1 MKLNNTLLFVTIT
14 LLTGSSF
21 AQKLTPGTWK
31 AKAKINLNGIPLP
44 SNVQEECVRTSDT
57 KNLKKVV
64 SEALGK
70 NGCTLKQWKVKKQTL
85 DAKIKC
91 KSNDLDAEG
100 GVTGTIGEK
109 KYELK
114 GSAEGLYKSHLPAK
128 AEFLLNGEWLGPC
141 EDKKN

>member
-1 MKLNNTLLFVTIT
+1 MIIT
-14 LLTGSSF
+14 LFTGSAF

-31 AKAKINLNGIPLP
+31 ATAKIKLHGISLP

-85 DAKIKC
+85 DTKIRC
-91 KSNDLDAEG
+91 KSDDLDAEG
-100 GVTGTIGEK
+100 SVTGTIGEK

-114 GSAEGLYKSHLPAK
+114 GTADGLYKSSIPAK

-141 EDKKN
+141 KDKKN